1 MSVLTT
7 NLHTHTFRCHHAS
20 GTEREYI
27 EAAIVSGIKVLGFSE
42 HAPLVFEDGH
52 EAHYTMNYCDVE
64 DYFNTLKALR
74 EGYKDKI
81 QILIGFEMEYYP
93 KYFEENM
100 KKLESYGVDYL
111 ILGQHMTQNGTSP
124 YVGWYFGD
132 PHILTCYVD
141 DVIQGMKTG
150 RFTYVAHP
158 DLPLLDAGIDIF
170 IMEMDRLC
178 AAAAEMKVPL
188 EFNLQ
193 GFLKRRNY
201 PSDILLDLIKKYNND
216 IVFGVDAHCAEQ
228 LTDVEGFERAYKF
241 LSEQYDLHPLD
252 TIKVINPYV

>member
-27 EAAIVSGIKVLGFSE
+27 EAAITSGIKVLGFSE
-42 HAPLVFEDGH
+42 HAPLIFEDGH
-52 EAHYTMNYCDVE
+52 EAHYTMNYCDVD
-64 DYFNTLKALR
+64 DYFTTLKALKK
-74 EGYKDKI
+74 EYKKDI
-81 QILIGFEMEYYP
+81 QIHFGFEMEYYP

-100 KKLESYGVDYL
+100 KKLEPYGVEYL

-158 DLPLLDAGIDIF
+158 DLPLLDANIEIF
-170 IMEMDRLC
+170 QMEMDRLC
-178 AAAAEMKVPL
+178 AAAAELKVPL

-201 PSDILLDLIKKYNND
+201 PSDILLDLVKKYKND
-216 IVFGVDAHCAEQ
+216 IIIGVDAHCAEQ
-228 LTDVEGFERAYKF
+228 LSDVTGFERGYKF
-241 LSEQYDLHPLD
+241 LSQHYDITPLNA
-252 TIKVINPYV
+252 IKLVNPYA